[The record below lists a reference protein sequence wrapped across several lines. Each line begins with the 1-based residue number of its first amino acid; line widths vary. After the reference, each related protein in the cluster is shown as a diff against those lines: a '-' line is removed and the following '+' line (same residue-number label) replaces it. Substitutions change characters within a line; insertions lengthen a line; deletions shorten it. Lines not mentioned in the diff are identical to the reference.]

1 MIPRMVRVSLKRIV
15 AFTPRAPQ
23 LAGMRLTSRFLLSV
37 LPLVAL
43 MMAGFGA
50 WLLRE
55 RERSLVPEMQQ
66 QTRVYAQA
74 VDIALEYALRDLD
87 EVRARE
93 FIDRLSAN
101 PRIFGLLVY
110 GPDGSLRYASD
121 SLSGAASA
129 PDSILSRVLH
139 GGEEMVF
146 ERVLDNRRVFAVLR
160 AIREPTSASP
170 RGDGASP
177 EEGALLGALEI
188 AQPFELLQGEQQRVR
203 AEVVLATL
211 ALMAAL
217 SLVLVFITHRMVERP
232 LQRLAAAARDL
243 GEGNVEAH
251 VLTSLGAAELN
262 ALAREFNEMVERLGT
277 ARRALLQESETRVRL
292 ERRLSEAE
300 KLAAVGMVAAGLAHE
315 IGAPLNVISGRAEML
330 LQLHGSDAR
339 IARHLESIIAQ
350 IGRITRTVR
359 SLLDY
364 ARRQERRDEPVK
376 ISVVLDNTV
385 DFLEA
390 EFVKGHVTVTRED
403 HAEPWVQGDADQL
416 QQVMVNLILN
426 ALQAMDGQ
434 TEPRQISISVT
445 EGEVD
450 PTLGTVDA
458 LIEIGDSGPGLADE
472 ISGRLFTPF
481 STTKPTGTGLGLVV
495 ARSMIQDHGGTL
507 AGTNRKEGARGAVF
521 TVRLPMVAGLDA
533 LDSGPN
539 AASIPSASSA
549 HPLLAAPVVS
559 PEVAS

>member
-1 MIPRMVRVSLKRIV
+1 MALRPRMPQV
-15 AFTPRAPQ
+15 AE
-23 LAGMRLTSRFLLSV
+23 MRLTSRLLLSV
-37 LPLVAL
+37 LPIVAL

-50 WLLRE
+50 WLLVE
-55 RERSLVPEMQQ
+55 RERSLVPEMRQ

-87 EVRARE
+87 QARVRA

-101 PRIFGLLVY
+101 PRVFGVLLY

-129 PDSILSRVLH
+129 PDSVISEVLK
-139 GGEEMVF
+139 GRDEIVF
-146 ERVLDNRRVFAVLR
+146 ERTLGNRKVYAVLR
-160 AIREPTSASP
+160 SIREPPSDSARP
-170 RGDGASP
+170 GIPAGQ
-177 EEGALLGALEI
+177 EGAVLGALEI

-203 AEVVLATL
+203 AEVVLVTL

-217 SLVLVFITHRMVERP
+217 SLMLVFVTHRMVERP

-262 ALAREFNEMVERLGT
+262 ALAREFNEMVERLAT
-277 ARRALLQESETRVRL
+277 ARRALLQESEMRVRL

-330 LQLHGSDAR
+330 LQQHAGDAR
-339 IARHLESIIAQ
+339 ISRHLESIIAQ

-364 ARRQERRDEPVK
+364 ARRPERRDEPVQ
-376 ISVVLDNTV
+376 ISTVLDGTI
-385 DFLEA
+385 DLLEA
-390 EFVKGHVTVTRED
+390 EFVKGHVTVLREES
-403 HAEPWVQGDADQL
+403 ANPWVQGDADQL

-434 TEPRQISISVT
+434 TEPRVISISVST
-445 EGEVD
+445 SEID
-450 PTLGTVDA
+450 PTLDTADA
-458 LIEIGDSGPGLADE
+458 LIEMGDSGPGLADE

-495 ARSMIQDHGGTL
+495 ARSMVQDHGGTL
-507 AGTNRKEGARGAVF
+507 TGTNRKQGKRGAVF
-521 TVRLPMVAGLDA
+521 TVRLPMVATQESLALA
-533 LDSGPN
+533 LDTTLE
-539 AASIPSASSA
+539 IPAPPA
-549 HPLLAAPVVS
+549 QPLLPPSLLALPDDTS
-559 PEVAS
+559 

>member
-1 MIPRMVRVSLKRIV
+1 M
-15 AFTPRAPQ
+15 
-23 LAGMRLTSRFLLSV
+23 
-37 LPLVAL
+37 
-43 MMAGFGA
+43 
-50 WLLRE
+50 E
-55 RERSLVPEMQQ
+55 RERSLVPEMRQ

-87 EVRARE
+87 QARVRE

-101 PRIFGLLVY
+101 PRVFGVLLY

-129 PDSILSRVLH
+129 PDSILSKVLQ
-139 GGEEMVF
+139 GGDEIAF
-146 ERVLDNRRVFAVLR
+146 ERELGNRKVYAVLR
-160 AIREPTSASP
+160 SIREPPSDSARP
-170 RGDGASP
+170 GIPAGQ
-177 EEGALLGALEI
+177 EGAVLGALEI

-203 AEVVLATL
+203 AEVVLVTL

-217 SLVLVFITHRMVERP
+217 SLMLVFVTHRMVERP
-232 LQRLAAAARDL
+232 LQRLTAAARDL

-330 LQLHGSDAR
+330 LQQHGGDAR

-364 ARRQERRDEPVK
+364 ARRQERRDERVQ
-376 ISVVLDNTV
+376 ISTVLDSTI
-385 DFLEA
+385 DLLEA
-390 EFVKGHVTVTRED
+390 EFVKGHVTVVRED
-403 HAEPWVQGDADQL
+403 FADPWVQGDADQL

-434 TEPRQISISVT
+434 VEPREISIWVST
-445 EGEVD
+445 SQVD
-450 PTLGTVDA
+450 PALDTADA

-507 AGTNRKEGARGAVF
+507 TGTNRRQGERGAVF
-521 TVRLPMVAGLDA
+521 TVRLPITAGPRVSARTDSA
-533 LDSGPN
+533 L
-539 AASIPSASSA
+539 SATSPAPEQS
-549 HPLLAAPVVS
+549 LLAEPHAPSEHVS
-559 PEVAS
+559 

>member
-1 MIPRMVRVSLKRIV
+1 MV
-15 AFTPRAPQ
+15 AFPPRTPQ
-23 LAGMRLTSRFLLSV
+23 VAGMRLTSRLLLSV

-50 WLLRE
+50 WLLVE
-55 RERSLVPEMQQ
+55 RERSLVPEMRQ
-66 QTRVYAQA
+66 QTRIYAQA

-87 EVRARE
+87 QARVRE
-93 FIDRLSAN
+93 FIDRLSAD
-101 PRIFGLLVY
+101 PRVFGVLLY
-110 GPDGSLRYASD
+110 GADGSLRYASD

-129 PDSILSRVLH
+129 PDSILSRVLA
-139 GGEEMVF
+139 GGEEMIF
-146 ERVLDNRRVFAVLR
+146 ERELGNRKVYAVLR
-160 AIREPTSASP
+160 SIREPPSDTARNNIP
-170 RGDGASP
+170 AGQAGAV
-177 EEGALLGALEI
+177 LGALEI

-203 AEVVLATL
+203 AEVVLVTL

-217 SLVLVFITHRMVERP
+217 SLMLVFVTHRLVERP

-251 VLTSLGAAELN
+251 VLTSLGASELN

-300 KLAAVGMVAAGLAHE
+300 KLATVGMVAAGLAHE

-330 LQLHGSDAR
+330 LQQHGTDAR

-364 ARRQERRDEPVK
+364 ARRPERRDERVQ
-376 ISVVLDNTV
+376 ISGVVDGTV
-385 DFLEA
+385 DLLEA
-390 EFVKGHVTVTRED
+390 EFVKGQVSVARED
-403 HAEPWVQGDADQL
+403 RADPWVQGDADQL

-434 TEPRQISISVT
+434 TEPRHISISVDVS
-445 EGEVD
+445 EVD
-450 PTLGTVDA
+450 PALDSADA

-507 AGTNRKEGARGAVF
+507 TGTNRKAGQRGAVF
-521 TVRLPMVAGLDA
+521 TVRLPMTAG
-533 LDSGPN
+533 PV
-539 AASIPSASSA
+539 ASIVAS
-549 HPLLAAPVVS
+549 AAPALAPPVQALLTA
-559 PEVAS
+559 PETGA

>member
-1 MIPRMVRVSLKRIV
+1 MV
-15 AFTPRAPQ
+15 AFPPRASQ
-23 LAGMRLTSRFLLSV
+23 VASMRLTSRLLLSV

-50 WLLRE
+50 WLIVE
-55 RERSLVPEMQQ
+55 RERSLVPEMRQ

-87 EVRARE
+87 QARVQA
-93 FIDRLSAN
+93 FIDRLSAD
-101 PRIFGLLVY
+101 PRVFGVLLY

-129 PDSILSRVLH
+129 PDSILSRVLE
-139 GGEEMVF
+139 GGEEIVF
-146 ERVLDNRRVFAVLR
+146 ERTLGNRKVYAVLR
-160 AIREPTSASP
+160 SIREPPSDTARP
-170 RGDGASP
+170 NIPAGKAGAV
-177 EEGALLGALEI
+177 LGAVEI
-188 AQPFELLQGEQQRVR
+188 AQPFELLKGEQQRVR
-203 AEVVLATL
+203 AEVVLVTL

-217 SLVLVFITHRMVERP
+217 SLMLVFVTHRMVERP

-300 KLAAVGMVAAGLAHE
+300 KLATVGMVAAGLAHE

-330 LQLHGSDAR
+330 LQQHGGDAR
-339 IARHLESIIAQ
+339 ISRHLESIIAQ

-364 ARRQERRDEPVK
+364 ARRPERRDERVQ
-376 ISVVLDNTV
+376 ISSVLDGTV
-385 DFLEA
+385 DLLEA
-390 EFVKGHVTVTRED
+390 EFVKGQVTVSRD
-403 HAEPWVQGDADQL
+403 DRADPWVQGDADQL

-434 TEPRQISISVT
+434 TEPRHISISVNT
-445 EGEVD
+445 AEVD
-450 PTLGTVDA
+450 PALDSADA

-507 AGTNRKEGARGAVF
+507 TGTNRTEGQRGAIF
-521 TVRLPMVAGLDA
+521 TVRLPLAAKSADA
-533 LDSGPN
+533 LLSVH
-539 AASIPSASSA
+539 SV
-549 HPLLAAPVVS
+549 PLLAPTQSSAQTLLPS
-559 PEVAS
+559 DNGA